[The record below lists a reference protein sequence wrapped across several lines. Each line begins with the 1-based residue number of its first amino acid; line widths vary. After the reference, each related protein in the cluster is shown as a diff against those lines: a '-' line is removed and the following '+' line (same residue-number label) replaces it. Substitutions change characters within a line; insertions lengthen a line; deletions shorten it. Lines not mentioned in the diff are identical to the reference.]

1 MTIGLKKKLQK
12 NQKLSFFGQFQRQF
26 KASCRG
32 QNTFIFYFL
41 DPPKSVDNFS
51 YPHHDHNMNRSQ
63 AKNKTKFEILKK
75 KFFFKFWKLYQ
86 KKLKMFPKNQIFA
99 KMA

>member
-1 MTIGLKKKLQK
+1 
-12 NQKLSFFGQFQRQF
+12 
-26 KASCRG
+26 
-32 QNTFIFYFL
+32 
-41 DPPKSVDNFS
+41 
-51 YPHHDHNMNRSQ
+51 MNRSQ

-99 KMA
+99 KNGLNSTKRMEKSFGPILIL